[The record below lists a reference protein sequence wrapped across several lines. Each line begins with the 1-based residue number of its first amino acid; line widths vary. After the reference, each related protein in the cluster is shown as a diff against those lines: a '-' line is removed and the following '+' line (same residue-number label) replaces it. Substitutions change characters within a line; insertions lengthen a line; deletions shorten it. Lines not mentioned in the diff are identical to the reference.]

1 MVNSEHSTDNYKSP
15 KSITGAKMKH
25 LEMSTFVTD
34 HPKTKKMLTRQMCDK
49 TVLENCETL
58 ESVLTATKVNKRVI
72 KLLIITLMH

>member
-1 MVNSEHSTDNYKSP
+1 
-15 KSITGAKMKH
+15 
-25 LEMSTFVTD
+25 MSTFVTD